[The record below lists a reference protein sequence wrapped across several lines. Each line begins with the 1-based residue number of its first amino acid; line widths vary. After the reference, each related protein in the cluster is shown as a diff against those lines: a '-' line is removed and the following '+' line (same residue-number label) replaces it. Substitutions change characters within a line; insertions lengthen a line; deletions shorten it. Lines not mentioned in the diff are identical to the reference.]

1 MSTALSKGTIVL
13 ATYRIDEIFEGGMG
27 VVYRARHLAWGIDL
41 AIKHPRKDFL
51 VAKRDQDGF
60 EQECNLWSQIGLHPY
75 VATCFYTRNIEETPC
90 AFAEFV
96 DGGSL
101 RDWIVSRRLYTGEM
115 DSALARMIGVSV
127 QTAWGLARAHE
138 GRLLHCDMKPGNVL
152 MTADGTAKVTDF
164 GLAKLLESG
173 VALASGSTKAY
184 ASPEQAR
191 GEPVTKATD
200 VWSWAATVFEMFTGG
215 IRWEIGQAVGAAL
228 AEFGEKGAKAVGV
241 PPMPSPVFD
250 LLTRCLRW
258 KPEERPESFSE
269 IGDEL
274 LEIYE
279 NLFDEP
285 CDAQKPDLDII
296 ASDSLNNRAVS
307 LLDLGRDADAVALLE
322 QALVND
328 PQHPEATFNLALIR
342 QMRGEPVESWL
353 TQNLRVVAE
362 VEPGN
367 PVPYKLLGLFYA
379 RTGREGQADA
389 LFAAAKER
397 AWTDVEAAE
406 MDRLRTTANSQQTA
420 FVLAKPRSGADF
432 YADAS
437 RFRRLLDK
445 TERALAEKRLEDA
458 ERYAR
463 MAGDIQGFGRHP
475 QLRRALTQLR
485 T

>member
-1 MSTALSKGTIVL
+1 MSTVLLKGTIVL

-51 VAKRDQDGF
+51 MAKRDQDGF
-60 EQECNLWSQIGLHPY
+60 EQECYLWSQIGLHPHA
-75 VATCFYTRNIEETPC
+75 ATCFYTRNIEETPC

-101 RDWIVSRRLYTGEM
+101 RDWIVSRRLYSGEM
-115 DSALARMIGVSV
+115 DAALARMIGVSV

-164 GLAKLLESG
+164 GLAKLLEGG

-228 AEFGEKGAKAVGV
+228 AEFGEKGAKAVAV

-285 CDAQKPDLDII
+285 CDAQEPDLDII

-307 LLDLGRDADAVALLE
+307 LQDLGRDADAVALLE

-353 TQNLRVVAE
+353 TQNLRVAAE

-379 RTGREGQADA
+379 RTGREGQAAA

-432 YADAS
+432 SADVA
-437 RFRRLLDK
+437 RFRRLINK
-445 TERALAEKRLEDA
+445 TEKALAEKRFEDA
-458 ERYAR
+458 ARYTR

-475 QLRRALTQLR
+475 QLRRALKQLR